1 MPREDANCNT
11 ALGLVE
17 PSAHEASFRRMHVHY
32 LAVFEIRDL
41 LEFVA
46 IRPEV
51 SAEKSSLFLG

>member
-1 MPREDANCNT
+1 
-11 ALGLVE
+11 
-17 PSAHEASFRRMHVHY
+17 MHVHY